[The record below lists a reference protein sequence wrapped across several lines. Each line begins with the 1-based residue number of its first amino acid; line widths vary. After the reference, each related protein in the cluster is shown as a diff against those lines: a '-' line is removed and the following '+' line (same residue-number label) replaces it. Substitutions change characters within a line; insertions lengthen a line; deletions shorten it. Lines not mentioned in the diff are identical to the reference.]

1 MASVASLAAP
11 MTTRSPVA
19 RAPRDRA
26 AVYGMLIFVG
36 TEVMFFAGLISA
48 FVIARSHATGWPPVG
63 QPRLPVLAT
72 ALNTLVLLASGI
84 ALAAAGRSSATPFGR
99 HRTLRHLTLAVGLGV
114 LFVAVQG
121 VEWARLLTYGLTMR
135 SSQYGSFFYLI
146 VGMHAAHAV
155 AAIAALLHARL
166 RLVRGTLGA
175 DAFAAVRVFW
185 FFVVG
190 VWPVLY
196 VIVYLA

>member
-1 MASVASLAAP
+1 MAAATSIAAALP
-11 MTTRSPVA
+11 GPPAA
-19 RAPRDRA
+19 RLPRDRA
-26 AVYGMLIFVG
+26 AVFGMLIFVG

-72 ALNTLVLLASGI
+72 ALNTLVLLASGV
-84 ALAAAGRSSATPFGR
+84 ALASAGRATASPFGR
-99 HRTLRHLTLAVGLGV
+99 HRTLQRLTLAVGLGT

-121 VEWARLLTYGLTMR
+121 VEWARLLAFGLTMR

-155 AAIAALLHARL
+155 AAIAVLLHARA
-166 RLVRGTLGA
+166 RLVHGTLTA

-185 FFVVG
+185 YFVVG
-190 VWPVLY
+190 VWPILY
-196 VIVYLA
+196 VVVYLA

>member
-1 MASVASLAAP
+1 VSSTAALAAVP
-11 MTTRSPVA
+11 ARPPIRTAVA
-19 RAPRDRA
+19 
-26 AVYGMLIFVG
+26 GMLIFVG

-48 FVIARSHATGWPPVG
+48 FVIARSHATGWPPLG

-72 ALNTLVLLASGI
+72 TLNTLVLLASGA
-84 ALAAAGRSSATPFGR
+84 ALAAAARAAATPFGR
-99 HRTLRHLTLAVGLGV
+99 HRTLRRLGLAVALGT

-121 VEWARLLTYGLTMR
+121 VEWTRLLAYGLTMR

-155 AAIAALLHARL
+155 AAITALLSARW
-166 RLVRGTLGA
+166 RLARGTLSA

-185 FFVVG
+185 YFVVG

-196 VIVYLA
+196 VVVYLA

>member
-1 MASVASLAAP
+1 MSHAASLTASPIA
-11 MTTRSPVA
+11 TRP
-19 RAPRDRA
+19 PLRA
-26 AVYGMLIFVG
+26 AVAGMLIFVG
-36 TEVMFFAGLISA
+36 TEIMFFAGLVSA

-72 ALNTLVLLASGI
+72 ALNTLVLLASGA
-84 ALAAAGRSSATPFGR
+84 ALVAAGRASTTPFGR
-99 HRTLRHLTLAVGLGV
+99 HRTLQRLTLAVGLGT

-121 VEWARLLTYGLTMR
+121 VEWARLLAFGLTMR

-155 AAIAALLHARL
+155 VAIAALLYARVQ
-166 RLVRGTLGA
+166 LVRGALGA
-175 DAFAAVRVFW
+175 DAFAATRVFW
-185 FFVVG
+185 YFVVG

-196 VIVYLA
+196 VVVYLS